1 MKFAYSLLLSVL
13 LVLTSLSQSEAVLY
27 QRHETNHFI
36 IQYSESDAKLSRLI
50 AEESEKFRAK
60 IIEELLRSLNPARQ
74 DIDELWAR
82 EAEKRVQEIKAGKV
96 ETVSGEEVFKRIK
109 DRLGS

>member
-1 MKFAYSLLLSVL
+1 MTK
-13 LVLTSLSQSEAVLY
+13 TE
-27 QRHETNHFI
+27 E
-36 IQYSESDAKLSRLI
+36 LI
-50 AEESEKFRAK
+50 AEAISLPVEIRAK

-74 DIDELWAR
+74 DIDEMWAR

-96 ETVSGEEVFKRIK
+96 ETVSGEKVFKRIK

>member
-1 MKFAYSLLLSVL
+1 MIK
-13 LVLTSLSQSEAVLY
+13 TE
-27 QRHETNHFI
+27 E
-36 IQYSESDAKLSRLI
+36 LI
-50 AEESEKFRAK
+50 AEAISLPVEIRAK